1 MTPEKKRKLRNIALL
16 ALLGLIGGTFAFTAF
31 NQQAI
36 NDRLRENPA
45 QVGGRVHDYFNRDTE
60 NKDVFVENF
69 GQEPIMVRLRLSE
82 FMEIQERGQSSFT
95 PVVEGT
101 SRANTQGWPY
111 YIPAGDSLMTRTG
124 AGAAFNIYS
133 NLTFGWEGNGTAPWY
148 LPTFNTVYNDDR
160 TAAAGDARDY
170 EADGTTHPGTG
181 RADQWTE
188 GGFFDNS
195 NNDYPGAGV
204 TRHTAQTLPEDREP
218 MTLQEWLQQGT
229 NQVGNFWVIDH
240 ETGWAYWANQL
251 NGGQATSYLL
261 DAAQMLSAA
270 DNINGSYYY
279 AIHVESDLISVNEEF
294 QGEQTMG
301 AARALLLMIRA
312 SGTGNPAPE
321 TVAHAKAFNF
331 SRMSDTAGA
340 NTRFT
345 VANPDGT
352 GAQMFRYLEHQGSD
366 NHLIIHNAIINR
378 VIWDEQEEA
387 LKDWYDVLPQDLQTK
402 VAPVASS
409 FETGSVP
416 RGFPSNQQGGLVT
429 WDGWWS
435 VAGLDRFPDAEGDI
449 TEVDPNGIPR
459 AFSLSLADVQRLSIG
474 ITETGF
480 LNNSDR
486 LASLPHRFWHLRTPS
501 LDPRQAWRVGNLGQ
515 LEIGVTW
522 HPSDHVGIRPALII
536 HQ

>member
-133 NLTFGWEGNGTAPWY
+133 NLTFGWKGNGTAPWY

-218 MTLQEWLQQGT
+218 MTLQEWSTLRNYPETEDQ
-229 NQVGNFWVIDH
+229 QVGNFWVIDH

-261 DAAQMLSAA
+261 DAAQMLPGA

-279 AIHVESDLISVNEEF
+279 AIHVESDLISVDEEF
-294 QGEQTMG
+294 QEEPDSGYVSDLINEIRSR
-301 AARALLLMIRA
+301 RA
-312 SGTGNPAPE
+312 TGNPAPE

-331 SRMSDTAGA
+331 SRMSDKIAG
-340 NTRFT
+340 NTHFT

-352 GAQMFRYLEHQGSD
+352 AAQMFRYLENQGD
-366 NHLIIHNAIINR
+366 GNHLIIRNDLLRNTNFQEMDSRINTWFDTALPADLRAMTAPMAPEFTTGIIS
-378 VIWDEQEEA
+378 EEEA
-387 LKDWYDVLPQDLQTK
+387 GYPYSDWIVNNLTLFQE
-402 VAPVASS
+402 VAADRTRV
-409 FETGSVP
+409 V
-416 RGFPSNQQGGLVT
+416 QGGN
-429 WDGWWS
+429 
-435 VAGLDRFPDAEGDI
+435 R
-449 TEVDPNGIPR
+449 R
-459 AFSLSLADVQRLSIG
+459 AFSLSLADVDYLSRNDDIG
-474 ITETGF
+474 FWNVE
-480 LNNSDR
+480 DR
-486 LASLPHRFWHLRTPS
+486 APSPWGWWWLRTPAS
-501 LDPRQAWRVGNLGQ
+501 STQAWYITTGGTLGT
-515 LEIGVTW
+515 LRRIESTAYGGV
-522 HPSDHVGIRPALII
+522 RPALII